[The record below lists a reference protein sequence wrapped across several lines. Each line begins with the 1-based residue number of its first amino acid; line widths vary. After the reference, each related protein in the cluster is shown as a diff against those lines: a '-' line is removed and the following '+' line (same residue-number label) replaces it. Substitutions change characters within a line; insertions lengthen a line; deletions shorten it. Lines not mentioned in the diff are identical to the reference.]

1 MKNSSQNTSRKI
13 AKTVI
18 HIITKTTPVI
28 FTRLSLCK
36 SEVIDFRKQLN
47 IITKDFKAKK
57 GSFATGF
64 ISKCKSWKEMTSDK
78 WILQTV
84 SRGASMELE
93 DLAIIL
99 LSTDQNTERL
109 YYDSEKMLFRK
120 KNQ

>member
-36 SEVIDFRKQLN
+36 SKVIDFRKQLN

-99 LSTDQNTERL
+99 LSTDQKTERL